1 MAWTREEVA
10 ARAAKELKDGF
21 YVNLGIGIPTLVA
34 NYIPDGVDV
43 TLQSENGLLGIG
55 PFPYEGEAD
64 PDLINA
70 GKQTITIL
78 PSSSFFSSADSFA
91 MIRGGHIDLT
101 ILGAM
106 EVAANGDIANWTIPG
121 KMVKGMGGAMDL
133 VAGVKKV
140 IVVMDR
146 ANKAGE
152 SKVLE
157 RCSLPLTGAGVVD
170 LIITDSACH
179 ELRQA
184 EGRRRHP
191 TSSPPGD
198 YSLADVWPRRRASA
212 FMVAAEPRRL
222 RPRPGR
228 PARPATVIELA
239 LSRPRVFGPDAIDCP
254 QRPWTRPAW
263 QERIAKVRYRRDG
276 GNRRPRHAA
285 LPFARLRRGPA
296 RCGRKRA
303 AQSGRMDS
311 EGFAEAGAAICA
323 MDLIGQLPARACP
336 VLVDVGERDASAPFA
351 GMARNLRAALPC
363 AEAGPARCGMARA
376 RCSRS
381 PRASAAGRNS
391 ACMSAPG

>member
-10 ARAAKELKDGF
+10 ARAAKELRDGF

-34 NYIPDGVDV
+34 NYIPEGVDV

-133 VAGVKKV
+133 VAGVKRV
-140 IVVMDR
+140 IVVMDH

-157 RCSLPLTGAGVVD
+157 RCSLPLTGQGVVD
-170 LIITDSACH
+170 LIITDLCVMACDKAKGGGLTLV
-179 ELRQA
+179 ELAPGVSLDEVKAKTQA
-184 EGRRRHP
+184 AFAVAP
-191 TSSPPGD
+191 
-198 YSLADVWPRRRASA
+198 SLAK
-212 FMVAAEPRRL
+212 AA
-222 RPRPGR
+222 
-228 PARPATVIELA
+228 
-239 LSRPRVFGPDAIDCP
+239 
-254 QRPWTRPAW
+254 
-263 QERIAKVRYRRDG
+263 
-276 GNRRPRHAA
+276 
-285 LPFARLRRGPA
+285 
-296 RCGRKRA
+296 
-303 AQSGRMDS
+303 
-311 EGFAEAGAAICA
+311 
-323 MDLIGQLPARACP
+323 
-336 VLVDVGERDASAPFA
+336 
-351 GMARNLRAALPC
+351 
-363 AEAGPARCGMARA
+363 
-376 RCSRS
+376 
-381 PRASAAGRNS
+381 
-391 ACMSAPG
+391 

>member
-1 MAWTREEVA
+1 MAWTREQVA
-10 ARAAKELKDGF
+10 ARAAKELQDGF

-34 NYIPDGVDV
+34 NYIPEGVDV

-140 IVVMDR
+140 IVVMDH

-170 LIITDSACH
+170 LIITDLCVMTCDKAKGGG
-179 ELRQA
+179 L
-184 EGRRRHP
+184 
-191 TSSPPGD
+191 T
-198 YSLADVWPRRRASA
+198 L
-212 FMVAAEPRRL
+212 
-222 RPRPGR
+222 
-228 PARPATVIELA
+228 IELA
-239 LSRPRVFGPDAIDCP
+239 PDVTLEEVKAKTAASFRVAP
-254 QRPWTRPAW
+254 
-263 QERIAKVRYRRDG
+263 ELAK
-276 GNRRPRHAA
+276 AA
-285 LPFARLRRGPA
+285 
-296 RCGRKRA
+296 
-303 AQSGRMDS
+303 
-311 EGFAEAGAAICA
+311 
-323 MDLIGQLPARACP
+323 
-336 VLVDVGERDASAPFA
+336 
-351 GMARNLRAALPC
+351 
-363 AEAGPARCGMARA
+363 
-376 RCSRS
+376 
-381 PRASAAGRNS
+381 
-391 ACMSAPG
+391 